1 MMTPIASFIRKY
13 EKEYDFYQQLA
24 VTAKDLLET
33 EIYNRGIK
41 AIVTHRTK
49 KVDSLREKLNRRND
63 KKQYLSDE
71 DIEKDIVDLAGIR
84 VALYFPSDRKVL
96 NKTIERLFDIEAK
109 KDFPS
114 DPQRPKL
121 NKRFSGY
128 WASHYRVRLREKEAR
143 DKRFS
148 AKIVEIQV
156 ASVLMHAWSEVEH
169 DLVYKPVS
177 GAVSDDELAI
187 LDEINGLV
195 MAGEIA
201 LERLQKAYVE
211 RTKRRK
217 EITDRYQLS
226 MLVMNNFK
234 NMDLSAVELGDTS
247 VLNNYLQVVNKMDTE
262 EVLRSFEKVNFN
274 FSETV
279 ADQILN
285 NIIIKDYDKNLKKYL
300 SSFGSED
307 SKVDAYEAFLRAWII
322 LERAAERTDGESN
335 LAVGYKA
342 GPYLRSLDKLSDF
355 NDEEIEDLKELRILR
370 HKLLHGFNAITP
382 DELKPCFDRLIG
394 FCSMGIARLPKGPLK
409 EKLGRELKE
418 LTGRVV

>member
-1 MMTPIASFIRKY
+1 MTPIELFIKQY
-13 EKEYDFYQQLA
+13 EKEYAFYQQLA
-24 VTAKDLLET
+24 LVVKELLET

-49 KVDSLREKLNRRND
+49 KLDSLREKLYRRNN
-63 KKQYLSDE
+63 KKHYRSCE

-96 NKTIERLFDIEAK
+96 DKTIERLFDVEAK
-109 KDFPS
+109 KEFPS

-128 WASHYRVRLREKEAR
+128 WASHYRVRLRESEEL

-169 DLVYKPVS
+169 DLVYKPLS
-177 GAVSDDELAI
+177 GAVSDVELAI

-226 MLVMNNFK
+226 MLIMNNFK
-234 NMDLSAVELGDTS
+234 NMDISAVELGDTS
-247 VLNNYLQVVNKMDTE
+247 VLNNYLEVVNKMDTE
-262 EVLRSFEKVNFN
+262 EVLESFEKVNFN

-285 NIIIKDYDKNLKKYL
+285 HIIIRNYDKNLKKYL
-300 SSFGSED
+300 SSFGSDEN
-307 SKVDAYEAFLRAWII
+307 KVTAYEAFLRAWII
-322 LERAAERTDGESN
+322 LERATERTDGESI
-335 LAVGYKA
+335 LTAA
-342 GPYLRSLDKLSDF
+342 DRTSPYLRSLDNF
-355 NDEEIEDLKELRILR
+355 NGFSEEEMEELRELRILR
-370 HKLLHGFNAITP
+370 HKLLHGYNAITAE
-382 DELKPCFDRLIG
+382 ELKPYFDRLLS
-394 FCSMGIARLPKGPLK
+394 FSSMSIARLPNGGLK
-409 EKLGRELKE
+409 EKLGKKLGELADPM
-418 LTGRVV
+418 V

>member
-1 MMTPIASFIRKY
+1 MTPIELFIKQY
-13 EKEYDFYQQLA
+13 EKENAFYQQLA
-24 VTAKDLLET
+24 LVVKELLET

-49 KVDSLREKLNRRND
+49 KLDSLREKLHRRNN
-63 KKQYLSDE
+63 KKHYRSCE

-96 NKTIERLFDIEAK
+96 DKTIERLFDVEAK
-109 KDFPS
+109 KEFPS

-128 WASHYRVRLREKEAR
+128 WASHYRVRLRESEEL

-169 DLVYKPVS
+169 DLVYKPLS

-226 MLVMNNFK
+226 MLIMNN
-234 NMDLSAVELGDTS
+234 
-247 VLNNYLQVVNKMDTE
+247 
-262 EVLRSFEKVNFN
+262 
-274 FSETV
+274 
-279 ADQILN
+279 
-285 NIIIKDYDKNLKKYL
+285 
-300 SSFGSED
+300 
-307 SKVDAYEAFLRAWII
+307 
-322 LERAAERTDGESN
+322 
-335 LAVGYKA
+335 
-342 GPYLRSLDKLSDF
+342 
-355 NDEEIEDLKELRILR
+355 
-370 HKLLHGFNAITP
+370 
-382 DELKPCFDRLIG
+382 
-394 FCSMGIARLPKGPLK
+394 
-409 EKLGRELKE
+409 
-418 LTGRVV
+418 